1 MPALRVENV
10 SLSFSGIQALTHV
23 DMDMEGQAIY
33 GLIGP
38 NGAGK
43 TSLFNCISGLYRP
56 TDGRIYL
63 DGQDITALAP
73 HRIARKGI
81 ARTFQN
87 LMLYSP
93 LSVLENV
100 KLGSHIH
107 FRNNPFVLGLLP
119 ARLRSQEQQFE
130 SKARDVL
137 DRLGLHEVTDKAVG
151 DLPYATLKRV
161 ELARALCMDPV
172 ILLLDEPAG
181 GISRAEVDELS
192 ETIAQVRDE
201 FGVTILLVEHHM
213 GMVMKICD
221 RITVLNFGEKIA
233 EGLAE
238 DVKADEKVIEAYLG
252 TRNA

>member
-1 MPALRVENV
+1 MPVLEVHDV
-10 SLSFSGIQALTHV
+10 SLSFFGITALSNV
-23 DMDMEGQAIY
+23 SMDVEEGSIC

-56 TDGRIYL
+56 TAGRIYM
-63 DGQDITALAP
+63 DDQDITTSPA
-73 HRIARKGI
+73 HSIARKGI

-87 LMLYSP
+87 LVLYQR

-107 FRNNPFVLGLLP
+107 FRKNPLGVAFLPERFRKQERSFEATSHAVLHKLGLDHITEK
-119 ARLRSQEQQFE
+119 S
-130 SKARDVL
+130 
-137 DRLGLHEVTDKAVG
+137 VG

-161 ELARALCMDPV
+161 ELARALCMNPRV
-172 ILLLDEPAG
+172 LLLDEPAG
-181 GISRAEVDELS
+181 GISHAEVDELS
-192 ETIAQVRDE
+192 ETIRQVRND

-221 RITVLNFGEKIA
+221 KITVLNVGVKIA
-233 EGLAE
+233 EGAADAIKTNAE
-238 DVKADEKVIEAYLG
+238 VIEAYLG
-252 TRNA
+252 KRNA

>member
-1 MPALRVENV
+1 MPVLKVEDV
-10 SLSFSGIQALTHV
+10 SLSFYGLQALSNV
-23 DMDMEGQAIY
+23 SMDIEERTIY

-56 TDGRIYL
+56 TSGCIQL
-63 DGQDITALAP
+63 DGQDITSLAP

-100 KLGSHIH
+100 KLGSHVH
-107 FRNNPFVLGLLP
+107 FRENLLAFGFLP
-119 ARLRSQEQQFE
+119 AHLRKQERSVDQK
-130 SKARDVL
+130 SRNVL
-137 DRLGLHEVTDKAVG
+137 DRLGLHDVTDKSVD

-161 ELARALCMDPV
+161 ELARALCMDPR

-192 ETIAQVRDE
+192 ETIAKIRDE
-201 FGVTILLVEHHM
+201 FGMTILLVEHHM

-233 EGLAE
+233 EGSAE
-238 DVKADEKVIEAYLG
+238 VVKMDEKVIEAYLG
-252 TRNA
+252 KRNV